1 MTGLRVRAPQVGEGD
16 KIVPL
21 WRNLWDLH
29 EAWGSYPG
37 TQDAAIYR
45 ALARRIDDESAL
57 RRGFPLLRRS
67 GENGG
72 HIHLIAERDGEIVG
86 QVEGWV
92 EANGVDP
99 RTPITCEIRSLIVAE
114 TVRGGGVG
122 HALLEELA
130 AVAGTVAPRI
140 FAVAEVLAENPFRPF
155 YRREGYAP
163 VGWTLRYAP
172 VSAEMPETAR
182 RTIQTKLHVRRA
194 RASDGFSAALL
205 ETVLAMRRRSVRD
218 LRFDPPRTPDAAQ
231 IDALSTYL
239 AARERLSE
247 AAPPLDWIVEDAHGV
262 RGQATFALLPLEAPF
277 LTGQRAVLGRIAFD
291 PAGDPALLLPP
302 LLARAAERAHAFG
315 AKWLELCDFS
325 APGTPLYEAARAL
338 GATPWSSVMGKRV
351 C

>member
-1 MTGLRVRAPQVGEGD
+1 LTGLRVRAPQAGEGEH
-16 KIVPL
+16 IVPL

-29 EAWGSYPG
+29 ESWGSYPG
-37 TQDAAIYR
+37 TQDAAVYR

-72 HIHLIAERDGEIVG
+72 HIHLIAERDGAIVG

-99 RTPITCEIRSLIVAE
+99 RTPMTCEIRSLIVAE
-114 TVRGGGVG
+114 RIRGGGVG
-122 HALLEELA
+122 RALLEELA
-130 AVAGTVAPRI
+130 AVAGAVAPRV

-163 VGWTLRYAP
+163 VGWTLRYANLTEATE
-172 VSAEMPETAR
+172 V
-182 RTIQTKLHVRRA
+182 QKQNHLHVRRA
-194 RASDGFSAALL
+194 RASDGFSVALL
-205 ETVLAMRRRSVRD
+205 ETVLAMRRRAVRD

-247 AAPPLDWIVEDAHGV
+247 AAPPLDWVVEDAHGV

-291 PAGDPALLLPP
+291 PASDPAVLLPP

-315 AKWLELCDFS
+315 ARWLELCDFS

-338 GATPWSSVMGKRV
+338 GATPWSSVMGKLV
-351 C
+351 H

>member
-1 MTGLRVRAPQVGEGD
+1 
-16 KIVPL
+16 
-21 WRNLWDLH
+21 
-29 EAWGSYPG
+29 
-37 TQDAAIYR
+37 
-45 ALARRIDDESAL
+45 
-57 RRGFPLLRRS
+57 
-67 GENGG
+67 
-72 HIHLIAERDGEIVG
+72 
-86 QVEGWV
+86 
-92 EANGVDP
+92 
-99 RTPITCEIRSLIVAE
+99 LIVAE

-122 HALLEELA
+122 HALLEELT
-130 AVAGTVAPRI
+130 AVAGTVTPRI

-163 VGWTLRYAP
+163 VGWTLRYAGI
-172 VSAEMPETAR
+172 SAGELPETFSK
-182 RTIQTKLHVRRA
+182 TKFHVRRA
-194 RASDGFSAALL
+194 CASDGFAAALL
-205 ETVLAMRRRSVRD
+205 ETVLATRRRAVRD

-291 PAGDPALLLPP
+291 PAGDPATLLPP

-315 AKWLELCDFS
+315 ARWLELCDFS

-338 GATPWSSVMGKRV
+338 GATPWSSVMGKLV
-351 C
+351 Y